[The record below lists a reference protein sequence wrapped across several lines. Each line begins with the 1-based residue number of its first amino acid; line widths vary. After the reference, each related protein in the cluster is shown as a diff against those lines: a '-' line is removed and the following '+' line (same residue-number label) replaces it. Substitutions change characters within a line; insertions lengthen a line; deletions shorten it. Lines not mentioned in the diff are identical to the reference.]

1 MSATLALPAR
11 PAVRVPASGAPDV
24 VSAEADLMGGRVGV
38 YLRLAH
44 PPIAD
49 SAAPEPRRT
58 LQDEAAQSD
67 AILTIRRIAAW
78 ADRLTRFTTTSE
90 LSRLNADPAGTVPV
104 GPTLVA
110 VLARAAQA
118 GRESDGIVDP
128 TLLDARLAA
137 ERPAGPGEPFAD
149 APAPDRRWAV
159 ELRRGGL
166 VTRRPG
172 VRFDLGGI
180 AKGWMADRAAA
191 MLAAYPC
198 VIVDADGDL
207 AIALA
212 HGEEWRIGVADP
224 REGGAELGVL
234 QLAGLDPS
242 RPQRF
247 GLATSGT
254 SVHRWARDGR
264 ASHHLIDP
272 RTGRPAVTDV
282 VQATVLA
289 ESASAAEIA
298 AKTIVILGSEAG
310 AAMMERPGILAVI
323 VLTERDRVLASP
335 STLRWLA

>member
-1 MSATLALPAR
+1 
-11 PAVRVPASGAPDV
+11 
-24 VSAEADLMGGRVGV
+24 MGGRVGV

-44 PPIAD
+44 PPTAD
-49 SAAPEPRRT
+49 SAGLEPGRAPHDESA
-58 LQDEAAQSD
+58 QDD
-67 AILTIRRIAAW
+67 AVRTIRRIAAW
-78 ADRLTRFTTTSE
+78 AHRLTRFTTMSE
-90 LSRLNADPAGTVPV
+90 LSRLNADPAGMVPV
-104 GPTLVA
+104 GPTLAA

-118 GRESDGIVDP
+118 GRDSDGIVDP
-128 TLLDARLAA
+128 TLLDARVAA
-137 ERPAGPGEPFAD
+137 ERPTDPGETFAD

-159 ELRRGGL
+159 ELRRRGGR
-166 VTRRPG
+166 VMRRPG

-254 SVHRWARDGR
+254 SVHRWSRDGR

-272 RTGRPAVTDV
+272 RTGLPAVTDV

-335 STLRWLA
+335 SALRWLA

>member
-1 MSATLALPAR
+1 MSAALALRER
-11 PAVRVPASGAPDV
+11 PVVAVPAPGIPDV

-44 PPIAD
+44 PPLCELARPTVE
-49 SAAPEPRRT
+49 ATRR
-58 LQDEAAQSD
+58 ED
-67 AILTIRRIAAW
+67 ARRKAVRTIQRIGAW
-78 ADRLTRFTTTSE
+78 ADRLTRFTPTSE
-90 LSRLNADPAGTVPV
+90 LSRLNADKADVVPV
-104 GPTLVA
+104 GPTLAA
-110 VLARAAQA
+110 VLADAAQA
-118 GRESDGIVDP
+118 ARDTNGIVDA

-137 ERPAGPGEPFAD
+137 EDPSAESVSGPFVRV
-149 APAPDRRWAV
+149 DRSWTV
-159 ELRRGGL
+159 ELQARGGR

-191 MLAAYPC
+191 TLAAHPC

-212 HGEEWRIGVADP
+212 HGEEWQIGVADP
-224 REGGAELGVL
+224 REPGAQLGML

-242 RPQRF
+242 RPQKF

-254 SVHRWARDGR
+254 SVHRWSRNGR

-289 ESASAAEIA
+289 ESASLAEIA
-298 AKTIVILGSEAG
+298 AKSIVILGSEKG
-310 AAMMERPGILAVI
+310 ATLMERPGILAVI
-323 VLTERDRVLASP
+323 ILTEDDRVLASP
-335 STLRWLA
+335 SALRWLA

>member
-1 MSATLALPAR
+1 
-11 PAVRVPASGAPDV
+11 
-24 VSAEADLMGGRVGV
+24 MGGRVGV

-44 PPIAD
+44 PPLPDGAWPPSIAD
-49 SAAPEPRRT
+49 RR
-58 LQDEAAQSD
+58 EAAHRE
-67 AILTIRRIAAW
+67 AARTIRRIGTW
-78 ADRLTRFTTTSE
+78 ADRLTRFTTSSE
-90 LSRLNADPAGTVPV
+90 LGRLNADRAGIVPV
-104 GPTLVA
+104 GPTLAA
-110 VLARAAQA
+110 VLSRAAQA
-118 GRESDGIVDP
+118 GRDSDGIVDP

-137 ERPAGPGEPFAD
+137 EHPDAGEGATDPTLPA
-149 APAPDRRWAV
+149 DRSWAIH
-159 ELRRGGL
+159 LLPRGGR

-172 VRFDLGGI
+172 IRFDLGGI

-191 MLAAYPC
+191 MLAAHPC

-212 HGEEWRIGVADP
+212 HGEEWQIGVADP
-224 REGGAELGVL
+224 REGRSQLGVL

-254 SVHRWARDGR
+254 SVHRWSRAGR

-289 ESASAAEIA
+289 ESASLAEIA
-298 AKTIVILGSEAG
+298 AKSIVILGSERG
-310 AAMMERPGILAVI
+310 TTLMERPGILAVI
-323 VLTERDRVLASP
+323 VLTQDDRVLASP
-335 STLRWLA
+335 SALRWLA